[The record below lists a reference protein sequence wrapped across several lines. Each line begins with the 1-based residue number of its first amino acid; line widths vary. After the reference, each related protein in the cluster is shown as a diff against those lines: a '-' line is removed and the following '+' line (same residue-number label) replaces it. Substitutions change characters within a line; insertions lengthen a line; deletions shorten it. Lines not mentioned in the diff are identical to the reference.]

1 MSAGPTSAEVR
12 ASPPSGRPETRTP
25 RRVPRA
31 RAWVVYPAVA
41 AAAIFVYYFLPN
53 HVQPWLYGAIGLSSM
68 SAIVVGIRR
77 NRPELPLAWWFLF
90 AGQTL
95 FFIADT
101 VWAALDYAFP
111 TIADAFYLLG
121 YPSLLVALLLMLR
134 GKGRTVGRGGWID
147 AAIITTAATVPAYV
161 FAVEPVE
168 HEVFRSLATAI
179 GVMYQVEALALLAIL
194 ARMMFAPGRR
204 SPTYWTLAASISS
217 ITIANLGFAV
227 ATTQGAYSTTTFI
240 AAGWLC
246 GYVLLGAS
254 ALHPSMRTVT
264 ELDLRRGDRLTWG
277 RLLVLAVAT
286 MAPITTLAL
295 AELASI
301 AVGQTDIVTISSV
314 LFLLVMAR
322 VAALLR
328 DTESQ
333 ARRLRT
339 SEARLREA
347 QQIAHVGSWEW
358 NVTEGTA
365 EWSEETYRVLGV
377 TGGDRLTYS
386 LFLERVHPQDR
397 ERVMEARE
405 GALRGEHPFEL
416 DHRVVLPDGSERVIH
431 DRAEV
436 RFDGDGRPIRM
447 VGTVQDITERK
458 QAEEALRESLER
470 VSRGDEQR
478 RRLLAR
484 LVDAREEERARIA
497 ADIHDDSIQLMTAVG
512 MRLGAL
518 ARAASE
524 EERVRGARN
533 LEEAVAAAIARLR
546 NLVFELRPRALDEGG
561 LAPALSAYLESM
573 HEQTGIE
580 TRLDN
585 RLVDE
590 PPAETRVA
598 LYRIAQEALVNVRKH
613 SHAAAVAVTLEPQ
626 DGGFLVRIEDDGSG
640 YDPASVDSKGSGH
653 LGLIA
658 MRERAETAGGRIR
671 IDSLPGSGTQVEFW
685 LPNGT

>member
-1 MSAGPTSAEVR
+1 MSDGSTSAEAR
-12 ASPPSGRPETRTP
+12 ASSPSGRPETRTP
-25 RRVPRA
+25 RRGPRA
-31 RAWVVYPAVA
+31 GAWVVYPAVA
-41 AAAIFVYYFLPN
+41 AAAIFVYYFLPY

-68 SAIVVGIRR
+68 SAIAVGIRR

-90 AGQTL
+90 VGQTL

-121 YPSLLVALLLMLR
+121 YPSLLVALLLMVR
-134 GKGRTVGRGGWID
+134 GKGRTMGRGGWID
-147 AAIITTAATVPAYV
+147 AAIITTAASVPAFV
-161 FAVEPVE
+161 FAVSPVE

-204 SPTYWTLAASISS
+204 GPTYWILAASISS
-217 ITIANLGFAV
+217 ITIANLGFAA
-227 ATTQGAYSTTTFI
+227 ATAQGAYSTTTFI
-240 AAGWLC
+240 AAGWLG
-246 GYVLLGAS
+246 GYVLLGTS
-254 ALHPSMRTVT
+254 ALHPSMRSVT

-286 MAPITTLAL
+286 MAPIGTLAL
-295 AELASI
+295 AELVGI
-301 AVGQTDIVTISSV
+301 AVDQTEIVTISSV

-322 VAALLR
+322 VAGLLR
-328 DTESQ
+328 DNESQ
-333 ARRLRT
+333 TRRLRT

-358 NVTEGTA
+358 NVAQDEHV
-365 EWSEETYRVLGV
+365 WSEETCRMFGV
-377 TGGDRLTYS
+377 PETTAFTFERFLDCIHPDDR
-386 LFLERVHPQDR
+386 RMVRD
-397 ERVMEARE
+397 ANDA
-405 GALRGEHPFEL
+405 ALRGGRPYDL
-416 DHRVVLPDGSERVIH
+416 DYRLALPDHSERVVH
-431 DRAEV
+431 AQGEV
-436 RFDGDGRPIRM
+436 TFDQTGRPVRM

-458 QAEEALRESLER
+458 QTEEALRESLER
-470 VSRGDEQR
+470 LSRGDEQR

-497 ADIHDDSIQLMTAVG
+497 ADIHDDSVQLMTAVG
-512 MRLGAL
+512 MRLGTL

-524 EERVRGARN
+524 EDRTQGLRN
-533 LEEAVAAAIARLR
+533 LEEAVTAAIARLR
-546 NLVFELRPRALDEGG
+546 SLVFELRPRALDADG
-561 LAPALSAYLESM
+561 LASALRAYLDSM

-590 PPAETRVA
+590 PPAETRVT
-598 LYRIAQEALVNVRKH
+598 LYRIAQEALVNVRRH
-613 SHAAAVAVTLEPQ
+613 SHAASVAVTLEPQ

-640 YDPASVDSKGSGH
+640 YDPASVDSTRSGH
-653 LGLIA
+653 LGLVA
-658 MRERAETAGGRIR
+658 MRERAETAGGWIR

-685 LPNGT
+685 LPNAV